1 MLKNSAVGGDLVY
14 MRKTFFDLLKNSEV
28 DVNFELQKLN
38 NLFIQECCFYR
49 RKSYSLHDLVAENF
63 AKYYKRREHFL
74 SLQELLNAIYIECFD
89 ISKFDKY
96 FLYAEMYVD
105 LISMLDNLD
114 NQDIESQKNLI
125 KSQIER
131 VISSL
136 GYKFIVID
144 DRQIIVENNV
154 FANEAAQAVTEFAD
168 VKEALSI
175 LEYNHFSN
183 KGNIERKKE
192 IFKKIADLLEP
203 WRKPLNKSNE
213 LKALLKVNHD
223 KIQALEK
230 LFYMYNKFNIRH
242 NNEDQML
249 TELSDWEIESW
260 YDKIYTMSLFVILGK
275 DIAQIL
281 ADFNEF
287 VD

>member
-1 MLKNSAVGGDLVY
+1 MLENSVVWGDMVY
-14 MRKTFFDLLKNSEV
+14 MRRTFFDLLKNSKV

-38 NLFIQECCFYR
+38 NLFIQDCCFHR

-74 SLQELLNAIYIECFD
+74 SLQELLTAIYRECFN

-105 LISMLDNLD
+105 LISILDNLD
-114 NQDIESQKNLI
+114 NQEIESQKNII
-125 KSQIER
+125 KTQIER

-168 VKEALSI
+168 IKEALSI

-192 IFKKIADLLEP
+192 ILKKIADLLEP
-203 WRKPLNKSNE
+203 WRKPLNKSSE
-213 LKALLKVNHD
+213 LKDLLKANND

-242 NNEDQML
+242 NNENQML
-249 TELSDWEIESW
+249 TGLSNQEIESW

-275 DIAQIL
+275 DVAQIL

>member
-1 MLKNSAVGGDLVY
+1 
-14 MRKTFFDLLKNSEV
+14 
-28 DVNFELQKLN
+28 
-38 NLFIQECCFYR
+38 
-49 RKSYSLHDLVAENF
+49 
-63 AKYYKRREHFL
+63 
-74 SLQELLNAIYIECFD
+74 
-89 ISKFDKY
+89 
-96 FLYAEMYVD
+96 MYVD
-105 LISMLDNLD
+105 LISILDNLD
-114 NQDIESQKNLI
+114 NQEIESQKNII
-125 KSQIER
+125 KTQIER

-168 VKEALSI
+168 IKEALSI

-192 IFKKIADLLEP
+192 ILKKIADLLEP
-203 WRKPLNKSNE
+203 WRKPLNKSSE
-213 LKALLKVNHD
+213 LKDLLKSNND

-249 TELSDWEIESW
+249 TGLSNQEIESW

-275 DIAQIL
+275 DVAQIL
-281 ADFNEF
+281 ADFNKF

>member
-1 MLKNSAVGGDLVY
+1 MVY
-14 MRKTFFDLLKNSEV
+14 MRRTFFDLLKNSKV

-38 NLFIQECCFYR
+38 NLFIQECCFHR

-63 AKYYKRREHFL
+63 VKYYKRREHFL
-74 SLQELLNAIYIECFD
+74 SLHELLNAIYLECFNS
-89 ISKFDKY
+89 SKFDKY

-105 LISMLDNLD
+105 LISILDNLD
-114 NQDIESQKNLI
+114 NQEIESQKNII
-125 KSQIER
+125 KTQIER

-168 VKEALSI
+168 IKEALSI

-192 IFKKIADLLEP
+192 ILKKIADLLEP
-203 WRKPLNKSNE
+203 WRKPLNKSSE
-213 LKALLKVNHD
+213 LKDLLKSNND

-249 TELSDWEIESW
+249 TGLSNQEIESW

-275 DIAQIL
+275 DVAQIL
-281 ADFNEF
+281 ADFNKF

>member
-1 MLKNSAVGGDLVY
+1 MVY
-14 MRKTFFDLLKNSEV
+14 MRRTFFDLLKNSKV

-38 NLFIQECCFYR
+38 NLFIQECCFHR

-74 SLQELLNAIYIECFD
+74 SLQELLSAIYLECFD
-89 ISKFDKY
+89 ISEFDKY

-114 NQDIESQKNLI
+114 NQEIESQKNII
-125 KSQIER
+125 KTQIER

-168 VKEALSI
+168 IKEALSI

-192 IFKKIADLLEP
+192 LLKKIADLLEP
-203 WRKPLNKSNE
+203 WRKPLNKSSE
-213 LKALLKVNHD
+213 LKDLLKANND

-242 NNEDQML
+242 NNENQML
-249 TELSDWEIESW
+249 TGLSNQEIESW

-275 DIAQIL
+275 DVAQIL
-281 ADFNEF
+281 ADFNKF

>member
-1 MLKNSAVGGDLVY
+1 MIF
-14 MRKTFFDLLKNSEV
+14 MRRTFFDLLKNSEV

-38 NLFIQECCFYR
+38 NLFIQDCCFHR

-74 SLQELLNAIYIECFD
+74 SLQELLSAIYRECFN

-114 NQDIESQKNLI
+114 NQDIESQKNII
-125 KSQIER
+125 KTQIER

-136 GYKFIVID
+136 GYKFIVVD

-154 FANEAAQAVTEFAD
+154 FANEAAQTVTEFAD

-192 IFKKIADLLEP
+192 ILKKIADLLEP

-242 NNEDQML
+242 NNENQKL
-249 TELSDWEIESW
+249 TRLSNREIESW
-260 YDKIYTMSLFVILGK
+260 YDKVYTLSLFIILGK
-275 DIAQIL
+275 DVGNIL
-281 ADFNEF
+281 SDFEVSFGDNK
-287 VD
+287 

>member
-1 MLKNSAVGGDLVY
+1 MGRRGIY
-14 MRKTFFDLLKNSEV
+14 MRRTFFDLLKDSEV
-28 DVNFELQKLN
+28 DINKELQKLKD
-38 NLFIQECCFYR
+38 LFVQDCCYR
-49 RKSYSLHDLVAENF
+49 WGNPYSLYDLVSENF
-63 AKYYKRREHFL
+63 AKNYKRREHFL
-74 SLQELLNAIYIECFD
+74 SLQELLDAIYIKCFD
-89 ISKFDKY
+89 ISEFDKY

-105 LISMLDNLD
+105 LISLLDNFGSKD
-114 NQDIESQKNLI
+114 VESQKQVL
-125 KSQIER
+125 KCQIEK
-131 VISSL
+131 VISTL
-136 GYKFIVID
+136 GYKFIVVD

-168 VKEALSI
+168 IKEALSI

-192 IFKKIADLLEP
+192 ILKKIADLLEP

-249 TELSDWEIESW
+249 TELSDKEIESW
-260 YDKIYTMSLFVILGK
+260 YDKVYTLSLFIILGK
-275 DIAQIL
+275 DVGSIL
-281 ADFNEF
+281 SDFEVSFCDNK
-287 VD
+287 

>member
-1 MLKNSAVGGDLVY
+1 
-14 MRKTFFDLLKNSEV
+14 MRRTFFDLLKNSEV

-38 NLFIQECCFYR
+38 NLFIQDCCFHR

-63 AKYYKRREHFL
+63 AKNYKRREHFL
-74 SLQELLNAIYIECFD
+74 SLQELLNTIYKECFG

-105 LISMLDNLD
+105 LISILDNLD
-114 NQDIESQKNLI
+114 NQEIESQKNII
-125 KSQIER
+125 KTQIER

-168 VKEALSI
+168 IKEALSI

-192 IFKKIADLLEP
+192 ILKKIADLLEP
-203 WRKPLNKSNE
+203 WRKPLNKSSE
-213 LKALLKVNHD
+213 LKDLLKSNND

-249 TELSDWEIESW
+249 TGLSNQEIESW

-275 DIAQIL
+275 DVAQIL
-281 ADFNEF
+281 ADFNKF

>member
-1 MLKNSAVGGDLVY
+1 MIF
-14 MRKTFFDLLKNSEV
+14 MRRTFFDLLKNSEV

-38 NLFIQECCFYR
+38 NLFIQDCCFHR

-74 SLQELLNAIYIECFD
+74 SLQELLSAIYRECFN

-114 NQDIESQKNLI
+114 NQDIESQKNII
-125 KSQIER
+125 KTQIER

-136 GYKFIVID
+136 GYKFIVVD

-154 FANEAAQAVTEFAD
+154 FANEAAQTVTEFAD

-192 IFKKIADLLEP
+192 ILKKIADLLEP

-242 NNEDQML
+242 NNEEQML
-249 TELSDWEIESW
+249 TELSNQEIESW
-260 YDKIYTMSLFVILGK
+260 YDKVYTLSLFIILGK
-275 DIAQIL
+275 DVGSIL
-281 ADFNEF
+281 SDFEASFGDNK
-287 VD
+287 

>member
-1 MLKNSAVGGDLVY
+1 
-14 MRKTFFDLLKNSEV
+14 MRRTFFDLLKNSEV

-38 NLFIQECCFYR
+38 NLFIQDCCFHR

-74 SLQELLNAIYIECFD
+74 SLQELLNAIYRESFN

-105 LISMLDNLD
+105 LISMLDNLE
-114 NQDIESQKNLI
+114 NQEIESQKNII
-125 KSQIER
+125 KTQIER

-154 FANEAAQAVTEFAD
+154 FANEAAQVVTEFAD
-168 VKEALSI
+168 IKEALSI

-192 IFKKIADLLEP
+192 ILKKIADLLEP
-203 WRKPLNKSNE
+203 WRKPLNKSSE
-213 LKALLKVNHD
+213 LKDLLKANND

-230 LFYMYNKFNIRH
+230 LFYMYNKLNIRH
-242 NNEDQML
+242 NNEGQML
-249 TELSDWEIESW
+249 TGLSNQEIESW

-275 DIAQIL
+275 DVAQIL
-281 ADFNEF
+281 ADFNKF

>member
-1 MLKNSAVGGDLVY
+1 MLENSVVWGDMVY
-14 MRKTFFDLLKNSEV
+14 MRRTFFDLLKNSKV

-38 NLFIQECCFYR
+38 NLFIQDCCFHR

-74 SLQELLNAIYIECFD
+74 SLQELLTAIYRECFN

-105 LISMLDNLD
+105 LISILDNLD
-114 NQDIESQKNLI
+114 NQEIESQKNII
-125 KSQIER
+125 KTQIER

-168 VKEALSI
+168 IKEALSI

-192 IFKKIADLLEP
+192 ILKKIADLLEP
-203 WRKPLNKSNE
+203 WRKPLNKSSE
-213 LKALLKVNHD
+213 LKDLLKVNND

-242 NNEDQML
+242 NNENQML
-249 TELSDWEIESW
+249 TGLSNQEIESW

-275 DIAQIL
+275 DVAQIL

>member
-1 MLKNSAVGGDLVY
+1 
-14 MRKTFFDLLKNSEV
+14 MRRTFFDLLKNSKV

-38 NLFIQECCFYR
+38 NLFIQECCFHR

-74 SLQELLNAIYIECFD
+74 SLQELLSAIYLECFD
-89 ISKFDKY
+89 ISEFDKY

-114 NQDIESQKNLI
+114 NQEIESQKNII
-125 KSQIER
+125 KTQIER

-168 VKEALSI
+168 IKEALSI

-192 IFKKIADLLEP
+192 LLKKIADLLEP
-203 WRKPLNKSNE
+203 WRKPLNKSSE
-213 LKALLKVNHD
+213 LKDLLKANND

-249 TELSDWEIESW
+249 TGLSDKEIESW
-260 YDKIYTMSLFVILGK
+260 YDKVYTLSLFIILGK
-275 DIAQIL
+275 DVGSIL
-281 ADFNEF
+281 SDFEVSFCDNK
-287 VD
+287 

>member
-1 MLKNSAVGGDLVY
+1 MVY
-14 MRKTFFDLLKNSEV
+14 MRRTFFDLLKNSKV

-38 NLFIQECCFYR
+38 NLFIQDCCFHR

-74 SLQELLNAIYIECFD
+74 SLQELLNAIYLECFD
-89 ISKFDKY
+89 ISEFDKY

-114 NQDIESQKNLI
+114 NQEIESQKNII
-125 KSQIER
+125 KTQIER

-154 FANEAAQAVTEFAD
+154 FAIEAAQAVTAFAD
-168 VKEALSI
+168 IKEALSI

-192 IFKKIADLLEP
+192 ILKKIADLLEP
-203 WRKPLNKSNE
+203 WRKPLNKSSE
-213 LKALLKVNHD
+213 LKDLLKANND

-249 TELSDWEIESW
+249 TGLSNQEIESW

-275 DIAQIL
+275 DVAKIL
-281 ADFNEF
+281 ADFNKF
-287 VD
+287 VN

>member
-1 MLKNSAVGGDLVY
+1 M
-14 MRKTFFDLLKNSEV
+14 
-28 DVNFELQKLN
+28 QKLN
-38 NLFIQECCFYR
+38 NLFIQDCCFHR

-74 SLQELLNAIYIECFD
+74 SLQELLNAIYLECFD
-89 ISKFDKY
+89 ISEFDKY

-114 NQDIESQKNLI
+114 NQEIESQKNII
-125 KSQIER
+125 KTQIER

-154 FANEAAQAVTEFAD
+154 FANEAAQAVTAFAD
-168 VKEALSI
+168 IKEALSI

-192 IFKKIADLLEP
+192 ILKKIADLLEP
-203 WRKPLNKSNE
+203 WRKPLNKSSE
-213 LKALLKVNHD
+213 LKDLLKANND

-249 TELSDWEIESW
+249 TGLSNQEIESW

-275 DIAQIL
+275 DVAKIL
-281 ADFNEF
+281 ADFNKF
-287 VD
+287 VN

>member
-1 MLKNSAVGGDLVY
+1 MVY
-14 MRKTFFDLLKNSEV
+14 MRRTFFDLLKNSKV

-38 NLFIQECCFYR
+38 NLFIQECCFHR

-74 SLQELLNAIYIECFD
+74 SLQELLNAIYLECFD
-89 ISKFDKY
+89 ISEFDKY

-114 NQDIESQKNLI
+114 NQEIESQKNII
-125 KSQIER
+125 KTQIER

-168 VKEALSI
+168 IKEALSI

-192 IFKKIADLLEP
+192 LLKKIADLLEP
-203 WRKPLNKSNE
+203 WRKPLNKSSE
-213 LKALLKVNHD
+213 LKDLLKANND

-249 TELSDWEIESW
+249 TGLSNQEIESW

-275 DIAQIL
+275 DVAQIL
-281 ADFNEF
+281 ADFNKF

>member
-1 MLKNSAVGGDLVY
+1 
-14 MRKTFFDLLKNSEV
+14 MRRTFFDLLKNSKV

-38 NLFIQECCFYR
+38 NLFIQECCFHR

-63 AKYYKRREHFL
+63 TKYYKRREHFL
-74 SLQELLNAIYIECFD
+74 SLQELLSAIYLECFD
-89 ISKFDKY
+89 ISEFDKY

-114 NQDIESQKNLI
+114 NQEIESQKNII
-125 KSQIER
+125 KTQIER

-168 VKEALSI
+168 IKEALSI

-192 IFKKIADLLEP
+192 LLKKIADLLEP
-203 WRKPLNKSNE
+203 WRKPLNKSSE
-213 LKALLKVNHD
+213 LKDLLKANND

-249 TELSDWEIESW
+249 TGLSDKEIESW
-260 YDKIYTMSLFVILGK
+260 YDKVYTLSLFIILGK
-275 DIAQIL
+275 DVGSIL
-281 ADFNEF
+281 SDFEVSFCDNK
-287 VD
+287 

>member
-1 MLKNSAVGGDLVY
+1 MLSIADVISSI
-14 MRKTFFDLLKNSEV
+14 LLLGS
-28 DVNFELQKLN
+28 
-38 NLFIQECCFYR
+38 IM
-49 RKSYSLHDLVAENF
+49 SF
-63 AKYYKRREHFL
+63 A
-74 SLQELLNAIYIECFD
+74 SSNVPSFD
-89 ISKFDKY
+89 ISEFDKY

-114 NQDIESQKNLI
+114 NQEIESQKNII
-125 KSQIER
+125 KTQIER

-154 FANEAAQAVTEFAD
+154 FANEAAQAVTAFAD
-168 VKEALSI
+168 IKEALSI

-192 IFKKIADLLEP
+192 ILKKIADLLEP
-203 WRKPLNKSNE
+203 WRKPLNKSSE
-213 LKALLKVNHD
+213 LKDLLKANND

-249 TELSDWEIESW
+249 TGLSNQEIESW

-275 DIAQIL
+275 DVAKIL
-281 ADFNEF
+281 ADFNKF
-287 VD
+287 VN

>member
-1 MLKNSAVGGDLVY
+1 MVY
-14 MRKTFFDLLKNSEV
+14 MRRTFFDLLKNSKV

-38 NLFIQECCFYR
+38 NLFIQECCFHR

-63 AKYYKRREHFL
+63 VKYYKRREHFL
-74 SLQELLNAIYIECFD
+74 SLHELLNAIYLECFN

-105 LISMLDNLD
+105 LISILDNLD
-114 NQDIESQKNLI
+114 NQEIESQKNII
-125 KSQIER
+125 KTQIER

-168 VKEALSI
+168 IKEALSI

-192 IFKKIADLLEP
+192 LLKKIADLLEP
-203 WRKPLNKSNE
+203 WRKPLNKSSE
-213 LKALLKVNHD
+213 LKDLLKSNND

-249 TELSDWEIESW
+249 TGLSNQEIESW

-275 DIAQIL
+275 DVAQIL
-281 ADFNEF
+281 ADFNKF

>member
-1 MLKNSAVGGDLVY
+1 MVY
-14 MRKTFFDLLKNSEV
+14 MRRTFFDLLKNSKV

-38 NLFIQECCFYR
+38 NLFIQECCFHR

-63 AKYYKRREHFL
+63 VKYYKRREHFL
-74 SLQELLNAIYIECFD
+74 SLQELLSTIYLECFD
-89 ISKFDKY
+89 ISEFDKY

-105 LISMLDNLD
+105 LISILDNLD
-114 NQDIESQKNLI
+114 NQEIESQKNII
-125 KSQIER
+125 KTQIER

-168 VKEALSI
+168 IKEALSI

-192 IFKKIADLLEP
+192 LLKKIADLLEP
-203 WRKPLNKSNE
+203 WRKPLNKSSE
-213 LKALLKVNHD
+213 LKDLLKSNND

-249 TELSDWEIESW
+249 TGLSNQEIESW

-275 DIAQIL
+275 DVAQIL
-281 ADFNEF
+281 ADFNKF

>member
-1 MLKNSAVGGDLVY
+1 MVRGDMVY
-14 MRKTFFDLLKNSEV
+14 MRRTFFDLLKESEV
-28 DVNFELQKLN
+28 DANTELQKLN
-38 NLFIQECCFYR
+38 DLFKQDCCYR
-49 RKSYSLHDLVAENF
+49 WGNPYSLYDLVSENF
-63 AKYYKRREHFL
+63 AKNYKRREHFL
-74 SLQELLNAIYIECFD
+74 SLQELLNTIYLECFD
-89 ISKFDKY
+89 ISEFDKY

-114 NQDIESQKNLI
+114 NQEIESQKNII
-125 KSQIER
+125 KTQIER

-154 FANEAAQAVTEFAD
+154 FANEAAQAVTAFAD
-168 VKEALSI
+168 IKEALSI

-192 IFKKIADLLEP
+192 ILKKIADLLEP
-203 WRKPLNKSNE
+203 WRKPLNKSSE
-213 LKALLKVNHD
+213 LKDLLKANND

-249 TELSDWEIESW
+249 TGLSNQEIESW

-275 DIAQIL
+275 DVAKIL

-287 VD
+287 VN

>member
-1 MLKNSAVGGDLVY
+1 MSKNSVAWGDVVY
-14 MRKTFFDLLKNSEV
+14 MRRTFFDLLKDSEV
-28 DVNFELQKLN
+28 NINTELQKLN
-38 NLFIQECCFYR
+38 NLFNQDCCYYR
-49 RKSYSLHDLVAENF
+49 GKSFSLHDLVSGNF

-74 SLQELLNAIYIECFD
+74 SLQELLSAIYLECFN
-89 ISKFDKY
+89 ISEFDKY
-96 FLYAEMYVD
+96 FLYSEMYID
-105 LISMLDNLD
+105 LITMLDDLD
-114 NQDIESQKNLI
+114 NEDVESQKQVI
-125 KSQIER
+125 KCQIEK

-136 GYKFIVID
+136 GYKFIVVD

-183 KGNIERKKE
+183 KGNIDRKKE
-192 IFKKIADLLEP
+192 ILIKIASLLEP
-203 WRKPLNKSNE
+203 WRDDLNNNIAFKDV
-213 LKALLKVNHD
+213 LKLDNKKVL
-223 KIQALEK
+223 AVEK
-230 LFYMYNKFNIRH
+230 LFRMFNTLNIRH
-242 NNEDQML
+242 NNDGQQL
-249 TELSDWEIESW
+249 TNMDNNTVEVW

-275 DIAQIL
+275 DVAQIL

>member
-1 MLKNSAVGGDLVY
+1 
-14 MRKTFFDLLKNSEV
+14 
-28 DVNFELQKLN
+28 
-38 NLFIQECCFYR
+38 
-49 RKSYSLHDLVAENF
+49 
-63 AKYYKRREHFL
+63 
-74 SLQELLNAIYIECFD
+74 
-89 ISKFDKY
+89 
-96 FLYAEMYVD
+96 
-105 LISMLDNLD
+105 MLDNLD
-114 NQDIESQKNLI
+114 NQEIESQKNII
-125 KSQIER
+125 KTQIER

-154 FANEAAQAVTEFAD
+154 FANEAAQAVTAFAD
-168 VKEALSI
+168 IKEALSI

-192 IFKKIADLLEP
+192 ILKKIADLLEP
-203 WRKPLNKSNE
+203 WRKPLNKSSE
-213 LKALLKVNHD
+213 LKDLLKANND

-249 TELSDWEIESW
+249 TGLSNQEIESW

-275 DIAQIL
+275 DVAQIL

-287 VD
+287 MN

>member
-1 MLKNSAVGGDLVY
+1 MLKNSVVWGDMVY
-14 MRKTFFDLLKNSEV
+14 MRRTFFDLLKNSKV

-38 NLFIQECCFYR
+38 NLFIQDCCFHR

-63 AKYYKRREHFL
+63 AQYYKRREHFL
-74 SLQELLNAIYIECFD
+74 SLQELLTAMYRECFN

-105 LISMLDNLD
+105 LISILDNLD
-114 NQDIESQKNLI
+114 NQEIESQKNII
-125 KSQIER
+125 KTQIER

-168 VKEALSI
+168 IKEALSI

-192 IFKKIADLLEP
+192 ILKKIADLLEP
-203 WRKPLNKSNE
+203 WRKPLNKSSE
-213 LKALLKVNHD
+213 LKDLLKVNND

-249 TELSDWEIESW
+249 TGLSNQEIESW

-275 DIAQIL
+275 DVAQIL

>member
-1 MLKNSAVGGDLVY
+1 MVY
-14 MRKTFFDLLKNSEV
+14 MRRTFFDLLKNSKV

-38 NLFIQECCFYR
+38 NLFIQDCCFHR

-74 SLQELLNAIYIECFD
+74 SLQELLNAIYLECFD
-89 ISKFDKY
+89 ISEFDKY

-114 NQDIESQKNLI
+114 NQEIESQKNII
-125 KSQIER
+125 KTQIER

-154 FANEAAQAVTEFAD
+154 FANEAAQAVTAFAD
-168 VKEALSI
+168 IKEALSI

-192 IFKKIADLLEP
+192 ILKKIADLLEP
-203 WRKPLNKSNE
+203 WRKPLNKSSE
-213 LKALLKVNHD
+213 LKDLLKANND

-242 NNEDQML
+242 INEDQML
-249 TELSDWEIESW
+249 TGLSNQEIESW

-275 DIAQIL
+275 DVAKIL
-281 ADFNEF
+281 ADFNKF
-287 VD
+287 VN

>member
-1 MLKNSAVGGDLVY
+1 MVY
-14 MRKTFFDLLKNSEV
+14 MRRTFFDLLKNSKV

-38 NLFIQECCFYR
+38 NLFIQDCCFHR
-49 RKSYSLHDLVAENF
+49 RKTYSLHDLVAENF

-74 SLQELLNAIYIECFD
+74 SLQELLNAIYLECFD
-89 ISKFDKY
+89 ISEFDKY

-114 NQDIESQKNLI
+114 NQEIESQKNII
-125 KSQIER
+125 KTQIER

-154 FANEAAQAVTEFAD
+154 FANEAAQAVTAFAD
-168 VKEALSI
+168 IKEALSI

-192 IFKKIADLLEP
+192 ILKKIADLLEP
-203 WRKPLNKSNE
+203 WRKPLNKSSE
-213 LKALLKVNHD
+213 LKDLLKANND

-249 TELSDWEIESW
+249 TGLSNQEIESW

-275 DIAQIL
+275 DVAKIL
-281 ADFNEF
+281 ADFNKF
-287 VD
+287 VN

>member
-1 MLKNSAVGGDLVY
+1 MLENSVVWGDMVY
-14 MRKTFFDLLKNSEV
+14 MRRTFFDLLKNSKV

-38 NLFIQECCFYR
+38 NLFIQDCCFHL

-74 SLQELLNAIYIECFD
+74 SLQELLTAIYRECFN

-105 LISMLDNLD
+105 LISILDNLD
-114 NQDIESQKNLI
+114 NQEIESQKNII
-125 KSQIER
+125 KTQIER

-168 VKEALSI
+168 IKEALSI

-192 IFKKIADLLEP
+192 ILKKIADLLEP
-203 WRKPLNKSNE
+203 WRKPLNKSSE
-213 LKALLKVNHD
+213 LKDLLKANND

-242 NNEDQML
+242 NNENQML
-249 TELSDWEIESW
+249 TGLSNQEIESW

-275 DIAQIL
+275 DVAQIL

>member
-1 MLKNSAVGGDLVY
+1 MVY
-14 MRKTFFDLLKNSEV
+14 MRRTFFDLLKNSKV

-38 NLFIQECCFYR
+38 NLFIQDCCFHR

-74 SLQELLNAIYIECFD
+74 SLQELLNAIYLECFD
-89 ISKFDKY
+89 ISEFDKY

-114 NQDIESQKNLI
+114 NQEIESQKNII
-125 KSQIER
+125 KTQIER

-154 FANEAAQAVTEFAD
+154 FANEAAQAVTAFAD
-168 VKEALSI
+168 IKEALSI
-175 LEYNHFSN
+175 LEYNHFSI

-192 IFKKIADLLEP
+192 ILKKIADLLEP
-203 WRKPLNKSNE
+203 WRKPLNKSSE
-213 LKALLKVNHD
+213 LKDLLKANND

-249 TELSDWEIESW
+249 TGLSNQEIESW

-275 DIAQIL
+275 DVAKIL
-281 ADFNEF
+281 ADFNKF
-287 VD
+287 VN

>member
-1 MLKNSAVGGDLVY
+1 
-14 MRKTFFDLLKNSEV
+14 MRRTFFDLLKNSKV

-38 NLFIQECCFYR
+38 NLFIQDCCFHR

-74 SLQELLNAIYIECFD
+74 SLQELLNAIYLECFD
-89 ISKFDKY
+89 ISEFDKY

-114 NQDIESQKNLI
+114 NQEIESQKNII
-125 KSQIER
+125 KTQIER

-154 FANEAAQAVTEFAD
+154 FANEAAQAVTAFAD
-168 VKEALSI
+168 IKEALSI

-192 IFKKIADLLEP
+192 ILKKIADLLEP
-203 WRKPLNKSNE
+203 WRKPLNKSSE
-213 LKALLKVNHD
+213 LKDLLKANND

-249 TELSDWEIESW
+249 TGLSNQEIESW

-275 DIAQIL
+275 DVAKIL

-287 VD
+287 VN

>member
-1 MLKNSAVGGDLVY
+1 MVY
-14 MRKTFFDLLKNSEV
+14 MRRTFFDLLKNSKV

-38 NLFIQECCFYR
+38 NLFIQDCCFHR

-74 SLQELLNAIYIECFD
+74 SLQELLNAIYLECFD
-89 ISKFDKY
+89 ISEFDKY

-114 NQDIESQKNLI
+114 NQEIESQKNII
-125 KSQIER
+125 KTQIER

-154 FANEAAQAVTEFAD
+154 FANEAAQAVTAFAD
-168 VKEALSI
+168 IKEALSI

-192 IFKKIADLLEP
+192 ILKKIADLLEP
-203 WRKPLNKSNE
+203 WRKPLNKSSE
-213 LKALLKVNHD
+213 LKDLLKANND

-242 NNEDQML
+242 NNEYQML
-249 TELSDWEIESW
+249 TGLSNQEIESW

-275 DIAQIL
+275 DVAKIL

-287 VD
+287 VN

>member
-1 MLKNSAVGGDLVY
+1 MVY
-14 MRKTFFDLLKNSEV
+14 MRRTFFDLLKNSKV
-28 DVNFELQKLN
+28 DVNFDLQKLN
-38 NLFIQECCFYR
+38 NLFIQECCFHR

-63 AKYYKRREHFL
+63 VKYYKRREHFL
-74 SLQELLNAIYIECFD
+74 SLHELLNAIYLECFN

-105 LISMLDNLD
+105 LISILDNLD
-114 NQDIESQKNLI
+114 NQEIESQKNII
-125 KSQIER
+125 KTQIER

-168 VKEALSI
+168 IKEALSI

-192 IFKKIADLLEP
+192 ILKKIADLLEP
-203 WRKPLNKSNE
+203 WRKPLNKSSE
-213 LKALLKVNHD
+213 LKDLLKSNND

-249 TELSDWEIESW
+249 TGLSNQEIESW

-275 DIAQIL
+275 DVAQIL
-281 ADFNEF
+281 ADFNKF

>member
-1 MLKNSAVGGDLVY
+1 MVY
-14 MRKTFFDLLKNSEV
+14 MRRTFFDLLKNSKV

-38 NLFIQECCFYR
+38 NLFIQDCCFHR
-49 RKSYSLHDLVAENF
+49 RKSYSLHDLIAENF

-74 SLQELLNAIYIECFD
+74 SLQELLNAIYLECFD
-89 ISKFDKY
+89 ISEFDKY

-114 NQDIESQKNLI
+114 NQEIESQKNII
-125 KSQIER
+125 KTQIER

-154 FANEAAQAVTEFAD
+154 FANEAAQAVTAFAD
-168 VKEALSI
+168 IKEALSI

-192 IFKKIADLLEP
+192 ILKKIADLLEP
-203 WRKPLNKSNE
+203 WRKPLNKSSE
-213 LKALLKVNHD
+213 LKDLLKANND

-249 TELSDWEIESW
+249 TGLSNQEIESW

-275 DIAQIL
+275 DVAKIL
-281 ADFNEF
+281 ADFNKF
-287 VD
+287 VN

>member
-1 MLKNSAVGGDLVY
+1 MVY
-14 MRKTFFDLLKNSEV
+14 MRRTFFDLLKNSKV

-38 NLFIQECCFYR
+38 NLFIQDCCFHR

-74 SLQELLNAIYIECFD
+74 SLQELLNAIYLECFD
-89 ISKFDKY
+89 ISEFDKY

-114 NQDIESQKNLI
+114 NQEIESQKNII
-125 KSQIER
+125 KTQIER

-154 FANEAAQAVTEFAD
+154 FANEAAQAVTAFAD
-168 VKEALSI
+168 IKEALSI

-192 IFKKIADLLEP
+192 ILKKIADLLEP
-203 WRKPLNKSNE
+203 WRKPLNKSSE
-213 LKALLKVNHD
+213 LKDLLKANND

-242 NNEDQML
+242 NNENQML
-249 TELSDWEIESW
+249 TGLSNQEIESW

-275 DIAQIL
+275 DVAKIL

-287 VD
+287 VN